1 MYQVIYSVRN
11 QPTRTRSTLVYNL
24 KHFLSG
30 MELGTIPI
38 THLTVGMAP
47 SKFALLTI
55 VRFVN
60 ASTWPNLRHLEI
72 KIISNYSGYKP
83 ESVVCQSFR
92 VGRDVNGL
100 QIRPELLATLERI
113 TVRFVDMG
121 KVAHAHRVFRMF
133 GPALHREGLI
143 HVKLENSTLVT

>member
-1 MYQVIYSVRN
+1 M
-11 QPTRTRSTLVYNL
+11 TFNL
-24 KHFLSG
+24 KHLLLA
-30 MELGTIPI
+30 MELGTVPI
-38 THLTVGMAP
+38 AHLTVAIAP
-47 SKFALLTI
+47 SKSALLTI

-60 ASTWPNLRHLEI
+60 ASTWPDLRHLEI

-92 VGRDVNGL
+92 AGRDVNGL
-100 QIRPELLATLERI
+100 QIRPELLAVLERI

-133 GPALHREGLI
+133 RPALHREGLI